1 MNKANVR
8 KKQIIRSVRS
18 CKLSLYQIKTKDKV
32 DSFGQLRARVTKSC
46 TFAYKHLSA
55 LDENIILF

>member
-32 DSFGQLRARVTKSC
+32 DSFGQLRARVTKR
-46 TFAYKHLSA
+46 AQ
-55 LDENIILF
+55 ILHFCL